1 MSSLMGPKSAA
12 SFRPKEKYLIF
23 LVLATFC
30 FVCFGAIFFLPN
42 TDSKSDN
49 ISSQNMNRVY
59 QVYKGLQD
67 AGRDILLPAPPLA
80 SFDGQEG
87 GHVPNHGHGQIDRP
101 DPHKVEDRIK
111 LLANIEMDEDL
122 IRLRE
127 KQIKEQQKQVLPK
140 PNIDNNNAVK
150 QDHEKIK
157 SKEGGRSSSEVV
169 PADYEIT
176 KIKAQG
182 DDKPPRIQGGQDH
195 NSQAQKRRD
204 TVKGMMQHAWDGYVK
219 YAWGKN
225 EVRPVSLRGHT
236 ASIFGQASMGATIVD
251 SLDTLYIM
259 GMMDEYE
266 KAREWVES
274 ELDFN
279 KMSGDVSVF
288 ETNIRYVGGLLSAYA
303 LTGDKMFLD
312 KATHVADKLMPA
324 FKSPT
329 GIPFALI
336 NMRTGTAK
344 NYGWASGGSSILS
357 EFGTLHM
364 EFAYLS
370 DVTGDPSYKKAVEKV
385 REAIQSAARPRNLYP
400 NYLNPKTGKWGQQ
413 HTSMGAL
420 GDSFYEYLLKEWL
433 RSGKTDNIAKEMF
446 DQAATDVEN
455 ELVKTSASGL
465 TYFAEQKYGKL
476 EHKMDHLA
484 CFGAGMYGL
493 AAHEE
498 KDQNSARWM
507 EIAKGITNTCHE
519 SYDRSDTKLGPEA
532 FRFSEAVEARAMK
545 ANERYYILRPETIES
560 YFVMWRLT
568 HDQKYRDW
576 GWEAIQALETH
587 CKAPGGYSGIKN
599 VYQANVLKDDVQQSF
614 FLAET
619 LKYLYLLFSD
629 DELISLDEWV
639 FNTEAHPLP
648 IMGHNK
654 FYRSSNDIDT
664 GAIKAKKS
672 DILAASADAVL
683 LH

>member
-42 TDSKSDN
+42 TDSKTGSEV
-49 ISSQNMNRVY
+49 SSQNMNRVY

-67 AGRDILLPAPPLA
+67 AGRDILLPAPPVESA
-80 SFDGQEG
+80 GENPDQFR
-87 GHVPNHGHGQIDRP
+87 HGVIDRP
-101 DPHKVEDRIK
+101 DPHKVEDRVK
-111 LLANIEMDEDL
+111 LLAQIEMDAQLNE
-122 IRLRE
+122 LRQR
-127 KQIKEQQKQVLPK
+127 QIEEQKQRVLVK
-140 PNIDNNNAVK
+140 PNL
-150 QDHEKIK
+150 HEKGDNDLGEDK
-157 SKEGGRSSSEVV
+157 KMSSSEVV
-169 PADYEIT
+169 PKEDNDEPLIT
-176 KIKAQG
+176 
-182 DDKPPRIQGGQDH
+182 GGRDRDPE
-195 NSQAQKRRD
+195 ARKRRD
-204 TVKGMMQHAWDGYVK
+204 TVKAMMQHAWDGYV
-219 YAWGKN
+219 AHGWGKN

-236 ASIFGQASMGATIVD
+236 ASIFGNSPMGATIVD
-251 SLDTLYIM
+251 ALDTLYIM
-259 GMMDEYE
+259 GMMEEYE
-266 KAREWVES
+266 KARDWVAEN
-274 ELDFN
+274 LDFN
-279 KMSGDVSVF
+279 KMSGDISVF

-303 LTGDKMFLD
+303 LTGDEIFKE
-312 KATHVADKLMPA
+312 KAAHVADKLTPA
-324 FKSPT
+324 FKTPT
-329 GIPFALI
+329 GIPYALI

-370 DVTGDPSYKKAVEKV
+370 DISGDPLYKNLVERVRKV
-385 REAIQSAARPRNLYP
+385 IQESSRPRNLYP

-433 RSGKTDNIAKEMF
+433 RSGKADNVAKEMF
-446 DQAATDVEN
+446 DQAATEVEN
-455 ELVKTSASGL
+455 ELVKTSSGGL
-465 TYFAEQKYGKL
+465 VYFAEQKYGRL

-484 CFGAGMYGL
+484 CFGGGMYGL

-498 KDQNSARWM
+498 KDENSARWM

-519 SYDRSDTKLGPEA
+519 SYDRTDTKLGPEA
-532 FRFSEAVEARAMK
+532 FRFTEAVEARAMK
-545 ANERYYILRPETIES
+545 ANERYYILRPETFES
-560 YFVMWRLT
+560 YFIMWRLT

-576 GWEAIQALETH
+576 GWEAVQALEKH
-587 CKAPGGYSGIKN
+587 CKAPGGYSGVKN
-599 VYQANVLKDDVQQSF
+599 VYQVDGLKDDVQQSF

-629 DELISLDEWV
+629 DDLISLDEWV

-648 IMGHNK
+648 IKGQNK
-654 FYRSSNDIDT
+654 LYRSSVDDPSSANVVLR
-664 GAIKAKKS
+664 AKKS

>member
-1 MSSLMGPKSAA
+1 MPPSSRGGMGLMSSLMGPKSAA

-30 FVCFGAIFFLPN
+30 FVCFGAIFFLPG
-42 TDSKSDN
+42 TSDSRSDN
-49 ISSQNMNRVY
+49 VSSHNMNRVY

-67 AGRDILLPAPPLA
+67 AGRDILLPPPPLA
-80 SFDGQEG
+80 HESGNPDS
-87 GHVPNHGHGQIDRP
+87 NLIIHGQIGRP
-101 DPHKVEDRIK
+101 DPHKVDDRAR
-111 LLANIEMDEDL
+111 LLAQIEMDDE
-122 IRLRE
+122 INQLRQD
-127 KQIKEQQKQVLPK
+127 QIKQQQKQVLPK
-140 PNIDNNNAVK
+140 PNINGEASNENSD
-150 QDHEKIK
+150 
-157 SKEGGRSSSEVV
+157 SKKLSSSEIV
-169 PADYEIT
+169 PAQPNVKVENDSP
-176 KIKAQG
+176 K
-182 DDKPPRIQGGQDH
+182 IQGGEDK
-195 NSQAQKRRD
+195 SAQARKRRD
-204 TVKGMMQHAWDGYVK
+204 TVQAMMQHAWDGYAK
-219 YAWGKN
+219 HAWGKN

-236 ASIFGQASMGATIVD
+236 ASIFGSASMGASIVD

-259 GMMDEYE
+259 GMTDEYQ
-266 KAREWVES
+266 KARDWVES
-274 ELDFN
+274 DLDFN
-279 KMSGDVSVF
+279 KMNGDISVF
-288 ETNIRYVGGLLSAYA
+288 ETNIRYVGGLLSAFA
-303 LTGDKMFLD
+303 LTGDNLFRD
-312 KATHVADKLMPA
+312 KAAHVADKLLPA

-336 NMRTGTAK
+336 NMRTGSAK

-370 DVTGDPSYKKAVEKV
+370 DVTGNPVYKNAVERV
-385 REAIQSAARPRNLYP
+385 RTAVQNAARPRKLYP

-433 RSGKTDNIAKEMF
+433 RSGKTDNIAKKMF
-446 DQAATDVEN
+446 DEAAIDVEN

-465 TYFAEQKYGKL
+465 VYFAEQKYGKV

-498 KDQNSARWM
+498 QDENSARWM

-532 FRFSEAVEARAMK
+532 FRFTEAVEARAMK
-545 ANERYYILRPETIES
+545 ANERYYILRPETFES
-560 YFVMWRLT
+560 YFILWRLT

-576 GWEAIQALETH
+576 GWEAVQALETN
-587 CKAPGGYSGIKN
+587 CKAPGGYTGIKN
-599 VYQANVLKDDVQQSF
+599 VYQKDGQKDDVQQSF

-629 DELISLDEWV
+629 DDLISLDEWV
-639 FNTEAHPLP
+639 LNTEAHPLP
-648 IMGHNK
+648 IKGHNK
-654 FYRSSNDIDT
+654 FYRSSNDNADS
-664 GAIKAKKS
+664 GVIKAKKS
-672 DILAASADAVL
+672 DILVASADAQL
-683 LH
+683 LK